1 MKVSVRAR
9 KKFKS
14 IWAHIP
20 EEFRGNTPVDQTQQF
35 DLGLITKI
43 TLGIPLTL
51 SKIAG

>member
-1 MKVSVRAR
+1 MSERER
-9 KKFKS
+9 EKFKS

-20 EEFRGNTPVDQTQQF
+20 EEFRGNIPVGKTQQF

>member
-1 MKVSVRAR
+1 MSAR
-9 KKFKS
+9 ERDKFKS

-20 EEFRGNTPVDQTQQF
+20 EEFKGNTPVDKTQQF

-43 TLGIPLTL
+43 TLGSPLTL